1 MTAARVACKSR
12 RILPLRSPFAFEAM
26 TAVRTRFAPSPTG
39 VLHLGGLRTALY
51 NWLYA
56 RRHGGEFFLRIEDT
70 DRQRS
75 SEAHTRGLVEALQ
88 SFGLDLDG
96 EPLLQSSR
104 VERHQEVAR
113 ELLERGAAYH
123 CYCTPEELA
132 AMREEQRAK
141 GEDPRYDGRCRE
153 RSTPR
158 LGVKP
163 VIRFR
168 RPDAEEVVVQ
178 DWLHGDVRY
187 RNAQLDDLVLLR
199 ADGSPTYHLS
209 CVTDDED
216 MGVRQVIRGDDHLNN
231 TPRQLQLIQALG
243 WTPPEYCHLPLLLAP
258 DGKKLSKRDEATDAL
273 SYLRAGYLPEAVLNY
288 LARLGWSHGDQEIF
302 SISELVQRFGRD
314 GLGASAARLDPD
326 KLKWISQQ
334 HMKAA
339 AADRLAEGLAA
350 QLEQLGLDPDGGP
363 PLAAVVEAWRERSE
377 TLAEMAASA
386 RWAFAG
392 EIELDERAARKFLR
406 PVVREPLRAAR
417 DALAALSDWTGA
429 NLHACIEGVV
439 ESSGISFGKLGQPLR
454 VAVTGGPVSPPI
466 DITLF
471 LAGRAATLER
481 LDQALAY
488 IDQRIAAAAAPPDS
502 G

>member
-1 MTAARVACKSR
+1 
-12 RILPLRSPFAFEAM
+12 M

-158 LGVKP
+158 AGVKP

-288 LARLGWSHGDQEIF
+288 LARLGWSHGDQEFF

-406 PVVREPLRAAR
+406 PVVREPLRAVR
-417 DALAALSDWTGA
+417 EALAALSGWTGS

-439 ESSGISFGKLGQPLR
+439 KASGISFGKLGQPLR